1 MISSL
6 TISTPMATGEITCIP
21 WATVL
26 TVDMVTSSYLWA
38 VAWTMAIEVTNYGY
52 SKRYWATRAY

>member
-1 MISSL
+1 
-6 TISTPMATGEITCIP
+6 MATGEITCLP

-38 VAWTMAIEVTNYGY
+38 VAWTMAIEVTNHLAVKDIGQQEPID
-52 SKRYWATRAY
+52 